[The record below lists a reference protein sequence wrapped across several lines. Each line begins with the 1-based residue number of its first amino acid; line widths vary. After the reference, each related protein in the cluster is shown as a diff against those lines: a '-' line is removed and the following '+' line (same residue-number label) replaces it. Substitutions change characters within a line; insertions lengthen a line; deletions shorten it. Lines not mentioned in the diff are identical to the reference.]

1 MINQPGFIRGAITEE
16 DDMEFVIL
24 YFVIA
29 YACGS
34 IAGFEDHAGR
44 FLFGMLWPCMLF
56 YYGIVFP
63 IIHLCSKKDLD
74 GG

>member
-1 MINQPGFIRGAITEE
+1 MTPRRGCIKGVITEE

-29 YACGS
+29 YACGY
-34 IAGFEDHAGR
+34 IMKFEDHEGR
-44 FLFGMLWPCMLF
+44 FLFGVLWPCLLF
-56 YYGIVFP
+56 FYGIVFP
-63 IIHLCSKKDLD
+63 IMYLCSKKDLD